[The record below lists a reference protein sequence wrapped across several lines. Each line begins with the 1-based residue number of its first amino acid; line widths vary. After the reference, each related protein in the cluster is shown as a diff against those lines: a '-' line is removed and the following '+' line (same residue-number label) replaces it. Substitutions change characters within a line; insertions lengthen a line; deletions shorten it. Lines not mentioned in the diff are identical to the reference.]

1 MVRPGRWAS
10 ACVATLALALA
21 ATGCGGDDSNES
33 DTPAAGKAAGSAPGP
48 IADEGKITACMDVSF
63 PPMEYFESAGSRTPV
78 GFDVDLISAIAK
90 QWGVTPQFSETSFD
104 GLLPALSG
112 GRCDVVASGIF
123 ITEERTATFPAVPY
137 LKSRRVLLV
146 REGNP
151 EGIGTLE
158 DLSGKT
164 AATQVS
170 TEYEK
175 TLRKLDKELQA
186 QGKPGINIQTY
197 PKASDAVQQLVV
209 GRAVAVYT
217 QDTEAAF
224 RAKAQP
230 GQFEIAFEDP
240 AAETF
245 GIYHRKDQTELGEG
259 LKSAVEKLR
268 QDGSLAEIAKRWGLP
283 ESGTEL

>member
-1 MVRPGRWAS
+1 MTGPGKWLS
-10 ACVATLALALA
+10 TGVAALVLVLA
-21 ATGCGGDDSNES
+21 ATGCGGDDDSGG
-33 DTPAAGKAAGSAPGP
+33 TTAAKGGAPAP

-63 PPMEYFESAGSRTPV
+63 PPMEYFESAGARTPV
-78 GFDVDLISAIAK
+78 GFDVDLIKAIAE
-90 QWGVTPQFSETSFD
+90 QWGVTPQFSQTSFD

-123 ITEERTATFPAVPY
+123 VTEERTKTFPAVPY
-137 LKSRRVLLV
+137 YKSSRVLLV

-151 EGIGTLE
+151 EGISSLE

-175 TLRKLDKELQA
+175 TLRKLDKDLKA
-186 QGKPGINIQTY
+186 QGKSGINIQTY

-224 RAKAQP
+224 RSKAQP
-230 GQFEIAFEDP
+230 GQFEIAFRDP

-245 GIYHRKDQTELGEG
+245 GIYHRKDETELGSG
-259 LKSAVEKLR
+259 LEEAIDKMR
-268 QDGSLAEIAKRWGLP
+268 QDGSLADIAKRWSLP
-283 ESGTEL
+283 ETGTEL

>member
-1 MVRPGRWAS
+1 MVRSGKWIPAGA
-10 ACVATLALALA
+10 AALALA
-21 ATGCGGDDSNES
+21 IAASGCGGSGSS
-33 DTPAAGKAAGSAPGP
+33 DAGSQSASKGGGAAPGP
-48 IADEGKITACMDVSF
+48 IAKAGKITACMDVSF
-63 PPMEYFESAGSRTPV
+63 PPMEYFQTAGIRTPV
-78 GFDVDLISAIAK
+78 GCDVDLVSAIAK

-123 ITEERTATFPAVPY
+123 VTPERTATFPAVPY
-137 LKSRRVLLV
+137 YKSRRVLLV

-151 EGIGTLE
+151 EGVKSLE

-175 TLRKLDKELQA
+175 TLRKLDKDLKA
-186 QGKPGINIQTY
+186 QGKPGITIQTY

-224 RAKAQP
+224 RSKAQP
-230 GQFEIAFEDP
+230 GQFEIAYADP
-240 AAETF
+240 SAETF
-245 GIYHRKDQTELGEG
+245 GIYLRKDQTQLGDG
-259 LKSAVEKLR
+259 LKSAVEKMR

-283 ESGTEL
+283 ESGTQL

>member
-1 MVRPGRWAS
+1 MIRPGMWVSSGAI
-10 ACVATLALALA
+10 ALALA
-21 ATGCGGDDSNES
+21 FATVGCGGGSDDSS
-33 DTPAAGKAAGSAPGP
+33 GGSAAKGAAPGS
-48 IADEGKITACMDVSF
+48 IADAGKITACMDVSF
-63 PPMEYFESAGSRTPV
+63 PPMEYFESAGARTPV

-90 QWGVTPQFSETSFD
+90 QWGVTPQFSQTSFD

-123 ITEERTATFPAVPY
+123 VTSERTKTFPAVPY
-137 LKSRRVLLV
+137 YKSSRVLLV
-146 REGNP
+146 KSGNP
-151 EGIGTLE
+151 EGIKSLD

-164 AATQVS
+164 AATQVA

-175 TLRKLDKELQA
+175 TLKKLDAQLKS

-224 RAKAQP
+224 RSKAQP
-230 GQFEIAFEDP
+230 GQFEIAFQDP
-240 AAETF
+240 ESETF
-245 GIYHRKDQTELGEG
+245 GIYHRKDQSELGKD
-259 LKSAVEKLR
+259 LQTAVQKME

-283 ESGTEL
+283 TTGTEL

>member
-1 MVRPGRWAS
+1 MIRPGKWVS
-10 ACVATLALALA
+10 AGVTAAVLALA
-21 ATGCGGDDSNES
+21 ATGCGGDDSGGA
-33 DTPAAGKAAGSAPGP
+33 TAAKSGAPGP

-63 PPMEYFESAGSRTPV
+63 PPMEYFESAGARTPV

-123 ITEERTATFPAVPY
+123 ITDERTATFPAVPY

-146 REGNP
+146 RDGNP
-151 EGIGTLE
+151 EGIGSLE

-175 TLRKLDKELQA
+175 TLRQLDKDLKEQD
-186 QGKPGINIQTY
+186 KPGINIQTY

-224 RAKAQP
+224 RSKAQP
-230 GQFEIAFEDP
+230 GQFQIAYEDP
-240 AAETF
+240 SAETF
-245 GIYHRKDQTELGEG
+245 GIYHRKDQTELGDG
-259 LKSAVEKLR
+259 LESAVEKLR
-268 QDGSLAEIAKRWGLP
+268 RDGSLAEIAKRWGLP
-283 ESGTEL
+283 ESGIDF

>member
-1 MVRPGRWAS
+1 M
-10 ACVATLALALA
+10 LAIALA
-21 ATGCGGDDSNES
+21 ATGCGGDDSNEGE
-33 DTPAAGKAAGSAPGP
+33 TPAANKAAGTAPGP

-63 PPMEYFESAGSRTPV
+63 PPMEYFESAGSREPA

-104 GLLPALSG
+104 GLLPALSA

-146 REGNP
+146 RDGNP
-151 EGIGTLE
+151 EGISALE

-175 TLRKLDKELQA
+175 TLRKLDTDLKE

-224 RAKAQP
+224 RSKAQP
-230 GQFEIAFEDP
+230 GQFEIAFADP

>member
-1 MVRPGRWAS
+1 MVWPGKWAS
-10 ACVATLALALA
+10 ACAVALALALA
-21 ATGCGGDDSNES
+21 ATGCGGDDE
-33 DTPAAGKAAGSAPGP
+33 TEAGGAAAGNASGSAPAP
-48 IADEGKITACMDVSF
+48 IADEGELTACMDVSF
-63 PPMEYFESAGSRTPV
+63 PPMEYYESAGSRTPV

-146 REGNP
+146 RSGNP
-151 EGIGTLE
+151 EGIGSLE
-158 DLSGKT
+158 DLAGKT

-175 TLRKLDKELQA
+175 TLRQLDKDLKAE
-186 QGKPGINIQTY
+186 GKPGINIQTY

-224 RAKAQP
+224 RSKAQP
-230 GQFEIAFEDP
+230 GEFEIAFEDP
-240 AAETF
+240 SSETF
-245 GIYHRKDQTELGEG
+245 GIYHRKDQAELGDG
-259 LKSAVEKLR
+259 LESAVEKLR
-268 QDGSLAEIAKRWGLP
+268 QDGELAEIAKRWGLP
-283 ESGTEL
+283 ESGVQE

>member
-1 MVRPGRWAS
+1 MTGPGKRLAT
-10 ACVATLALALA
+10 CVAALVLALA
-21 ATGCGGDDSNES
+21 AIGCGGDDDDSGGS
-33 DTPAAGKAAGSAPGP
+33 TAATGSAPAP

-63 PPMEYFESAGSRTPV
+63 PPMEFFESAGARTPV
-78 GFDVDLISAIAK
+78 GFDVDLITAIAK
-90 QWGVTPQFSETSFD
+90 QWGVTPEFSQTSFD

-123 ITEERTATFPAVPY
+123 VTEERTKTFPAVPY
-137 LKSRRVLLV
+137 YESTRVLLV
-146 REGNP
+146 NSGNP
-151 EGIGTLE
+151 EGITSLE

-175 TLRKLDKELQA
+175 TLRALDKDLKA
-186 QGKPGINIQTY
+186 QGKSGINIQTY

-224 RAKAQP
+224 RSKAQP
-230 GQFEIAFEDP
+230 GEFEIAFRDP
-240 AAETF
+240 DAETF
-245 GIYHRKDQTELGEG
+245 GIYHQKDDTELGSG
-259 LKSAVEKLR
+259 LKKAVDKMR
-268 QDGSLAEIAKRWGLP
+268 QDGSLADIAKHWGLP
-283 ESGTEL
+283 ETGTEL

>member
-1 MVRPGRWAS
+1 MTGPGKRLSTCMA
-10 ACVATLALALA
+10 ALVLALA
-21 ATGCGGDDSNES
+21 AIGCGGDDDSGGTS
-33 DTPAAGKAAGSAPGP
+33 AATGSAPAP

-63 PPMEYFESAGSRTPV
+63 PPMEFFESAGARTPV
-78 GFDVDLISAIAK
+78 GFDVDLITAIAK
-90 QWGVTPQFSETSFD
+90 QWGVTPQFSQTSFD

-123 ITEERTATFPAVPY
+123 VTEERTKTFPAVPY
-137 LKSRRVLLV
+137 YKSTRVLLV
-146 REGNP
+146 RNGNP
-151 EGIGTLE
+151 EGIASLE

-175 TLRKLDKELQA
+175 TLRKLDKDLKA
-186 QGKPGINIQTY
+186 QGKSGINIQTY

-224 RAKAQP
+224 RSKAQP

-245 GIYHRKDQTELGEG
+245 GIYHRKDQAELGDG
-259 LKSAVEKLR
+259 LESAVEKLR

-283 ESGTEL
+283 ESGIDF

>member
-1 MVRPGRWAS
+1 MVRPGKWMS
-10 ACVATLALALA
+10 AGVAALVIALA
-21 ATGCGGDDSNES
+21 ATGCGGGDSDE
-33 DTPAAGKAAGSAPGP
+33 AASVSASKGGASAPAP
-48 IADEGKITACMDVSF
+48 IADAGKITACMDVSF
-63 PPMEYFESAGSRTPV
+63 PPMEYFEGAGSRKPV
-78 GFDVDLISAIAK
+78 GFDVDLVSAIAK
-90 QWGVTPQFSETSFD
+90 QWGVTPQFSPTSFD

-123 ITEERTATFPAVPY
+123 VTSERTATFPAVPY
-137 LKSRRVLLV
+137 YKSRRVLLV

-151 EGIGTLE
+151 EGVKSLE

-175 TLRKLDKELQA
+175 TLRKLDKDLRA
-186 QGKPGINIQTY
+186 QGKPGITIQTY

-224 RAKAQP
+224 RSKAQP
-230 GQFEIAFEDP
+230 GQFEIAYADP
-240 AAETF
+240 SAETF
-245 GIYHRKDQTELGEG
+245 GIYLRKDQTELGDG
-259 LKSAVEKLR
+259 LKSAVEKMR
-268 QDGSLAEIAKRWGLP
+268 QDGTLAEIAKRWGLP
-283 ESGTEL
+283 ESGTQL

>member
-1 MVRPGRWAS
+1 MVRPGKWIS
-10 ACVATLALALA
+10 AGVAALALALA
-21 ATGCGGDDSNES
+21 ATGCGGDDSNETDAPS
-33 DTPAAGKAAGSAPGP
+33 AGKAGVAAPGP
-48 IADEGKITACMDVSF
+48 IAKAGKITACMDVSF
-63 PPMEYFESAGSRTPV
+63 PPMEYFESAGNRKPV
-78 GFDVDLISAIAK
+78 GFDVDLVSAIAK

-123 ITEERTATFPAVPY
+123 VTEERTATFPAVPY
-137 LKSRRVLLV
+137 FKSRRVLLV
-146 REGNP
+146 RQGNP
-151 EGIGTLE
+151 EGIKALE

-175 TLRKLDKELQA
+175 TLRKLDKDLKA
-186 QGKPGINIQTY
+186 QGKPGIRIQTY

-224 RAKAQP
+224 RSKAQP
-230 GQFEIAFEDP
+230 GQFEIAFADP

-245 GIYHRKDQTELGEG
+245 GIYHRKDQTELGTG
-259 LKSAVEKLR
+259 LKTAVDKMR

>member
-1 MVRPGRWAS
+1 
-10 ACVATLALALA
+10 
-21 ATGCGGDDSNES
+21 
-33 DTPAAGKAAGSAPGP
+33 
-48 IADEGKITACMDVSF
+48 
-63 PPMEYFESAGSRTPV
+63 MEYFESAGSRTPV

-151 EGIGTLE
+151 EGIGSLE

-164 AATQVS
+164 AATQVA

-175 TLRKLDKELQA
+175 TLRKLDKELQS

-224 RAKAQP
+224 RSKAQP
-230 GQFEIAFEDP
+230 GQFEIAYADP
-240 AAETF
+240 SAETF
-245 GIYHRKDQTELGEG
+245 GIYLRKDQTKLGDG
-259 LKSAVEKLR
+259 LKSAVEKMR
-268 QDGSLAEIAKRWGLP
+268 QDGTLAEIAKRWGLP
-283 ESGTEL
+283 ESGTQL

>member
-1 MVRPGRWAS
+1 MTGPGKRLAT
-10 ACVATLALALA
+10 CVAALVLALA
-21 ATGCGGDDSNES
+21 AIGCGGDDDDSGGS
-33 DTPAAGKAAGSAPGP
+33 TAATGSAPAP

-63 PPMEYFESAGSRTPV
+63 PPMEFFESAGARTPV
-78 GFDVDLISAIAK
+78 GFDVDLITAIAK
-90 QWGVTPQFSETSFD
+90 QWGVTPEFSQTSFD

-123 ITEERTATFPAVPY
+123 VTEERTKTFPAVPY
-137 LKSRRVLLV
+137 YESTRVLLV
-146 REGNP
+146 RSGNP
-151 EGIGTLE
+151 EGITSLE

-175 TLRKLDKELQA
+175 TLRALDKDLKA
-186 QGKPGINIQTY
+186 QGKSGINIQTY

-224 RAKAQP
+224 RSKAQP
-230 GQFEIAFEDP
+230 GEFEIAFRDP
-240 AAETF
+240 DAETF
-245 GIYHRKDQTELGEG
+245 GIYHQKDDTELGSG
-259 LKSAVEKLR
+259 LKKAVDKMR
-268 QDGSLAEIAKRWGLP
+268 QDGSLADIAKRWGLP
-283 ESGTEL
+283 ETGTEL

>member
-1 MVRPGRWAS
+1 MVRPGKWVSVGAL
-10 ACVATLALALA
+10 ATALALA
-21 ATGCGGDDSNES
+21 VTGCGGDDSS
-33 DTPAAGKAAGSAPGP
+33 SAPAAKGGGTAPAP
-48 IADEGKITACMDVSF
+48 IADAGKIRACMDVSF
-63 PPMEYFESAGSRTPV
+63 PPMEYFESAGARTPV
-78 GFDVDLISAIAK
+78 GFDVDLVSAIAK
-90 QWGVTPQFSETSFD
+90 EWGVTPEFSQTSFD

-123 ITEERTATFPAVPY
+123 VTPERTKTFPAVPY
-137 LKSRRVLLV
+137 YKSSRVVLV

-151 EGIGTLE
+151 EGIKSLE

-164 AATQVS
+164 AATQVA

-175 TLRKLDKELQA
+175 TLKKVDADLKS

-224 RAKAQP
+224 RSKAQP
-230 GQFEIAFEDP
+230 GQFEIAFQDP
-240 AAETF
+240 DAETF
-245 GIYHRKDQTELGEG
+245 GIYHRKDETELGDG
-259 LKSAVEKLR
+259 LKAAVDKMR

-283 ESGTEL
+283 TTGTEL

>member
-1 MVRPGRWAS
+1 MVRLGKRAS
-10 ACVATLALALA
+10 ACAATLALALA
-21 ATGCGGDDSNES
+21 GAGCGGDDSNEGE
-33 DTPAAGKAAGSAPGP
+33 TAASGQASGSAPAP
-48 IADEGKITACMDVSF
+48 IADEGKLTACMDVSF
-63 PPMEYFESAGSRTPV
+63 PPMEYFDSAGSRTPV

-151 EGIGTLE
+151 EGIGSLE

-175 TLRKLDKELQA
+175 TLRQLDKDLKA

-230 GQFEIAFEDP
+230 GQFEIAYEDP
-240 AAETF
+240 SAETF
-245 GIYHRKDQTELGEG
+245 GIYHRKEEAELGDG
-259 LKSAVEKLR
+259 LESAVEKLR
-268 QDGSLAEIAKRWGLP
+268 EDGTLAEIAKRWGLP
-283 ESGTEL
+283 ESGVQE

>member
-63 PPMEYFESAGSRTPV
+63 PPMEYFESAGARTPV

-90 QWGVTPQFSETSFD
+90 QWGVTPEFSQTSFD

-123 ITEERTATFPAVPY
+123 VTEERTKTFPAVPY
-137 LKSRRVLLV
+137 YKSSRVLLV

-151 EGIGTLE
+151 EGITALE

-164 AATQVS
+164 AATQVA

-175 TLRKLDKELQA
+175 TLKKLDADLKA
-186 QGKPGINIQTY
+186 QGKQGINIQTY

-224 RAKAQP
+224 RSKAQP
-230 GQFEIAFEDP
+230 GQFEIAFRDP
-240 AAETF
+240 EAETF
-245 GIYHRKDQTELGEG
+245 GIYHRKDEAELGDG
-259 LKSAVEKLR
+259 LNTAVEKMR
-268 QDGSLAEIAKRWGLP
+268 QDGSLADIAKRWGLP
-283 ESGTEL
+283 ETGTEF

>member
-1 MVRPGRWAS
+1 MVRPGRWIS
-10 ACVATLALALA
+10 AGAAALALALA
-21 ATGCGGDDSNES
+21 ATGCGGDDSDE
-33 DTPAAGKAAGSAPGP
+33 AGSQSAGGSSASAPAP
-48 IADEGKITACMDVSF
+48 IADAGKITACMDVSF
-63 PPMEYFESAGSRTPV
+63 PPMEYFESAGSREPV
-78 GFDVDLISAIAK
+78 GFDVDLVSAIAK
-90 QWGVTPQFSETSFD
+90 EWGVTPQFSPTAFD

-123 ITEERTATFPAVPY
+123 VTPERTATFPAVPY
-137 LKSRRVLLV
+137 YKSRRVLLV
-146 REGNP
+146 KEGNP
-151 EGIGTLE
+151 EGIKALE

-175 TLRKLDKELQA
+175 TLRKLDKDLKS
-186 QGKPGINIQTY
+186 QGKPGITVQTY

-224 RAKAQP
+224 RSKAQP
-230 GQFEIAFEDP
+230 GQFEIAFADP
-240 AAETF
+240 SAETF
-245 GIYHRKDQTELGEG
+245 GMYVRKDQTELSDG
-259 LKSAVEKLR
+259 LKTAVEKMR

-283 ESGTEL
+283 ESGAEL

>member
-1 MVRPGRWAS
+1 MVRPGKWIS
-10 ACVATLALALA
+10 AGVAALALA
-21 ATGCGGDDSNES
+21 AAGCGGDDSNQAAAPS
-33 DTPAAGKAAGSAPGP
+33 AGKAGASAPGP
-48 IADEGKITACMDVSF
+48 VAKAGKITACMDVSF
-63 PPMEYFESAGSRTPV
+63 PPMEYFESAGSRKPV

-123 ITEERTATFPAVPY
+123 VTEERTATFPAVPY
-137 LKSRRVLLV
+137 YKSRRVLLV
-146 REGNP
+146 RQGNP
-151 EGIGTLE
+151 EGIKALE

-175 TLRKLDKELQA
+175 TLRKLDKDLQA
-186 QGKPGINIQTY
+186 QGKPGITIQTY

-224 RAKAQP
+224 RSKAQP
-230 GQFEIAFEDP
+230 GQFEIAFADP

-245 GIYHRKDQTELGEG
+245 GIYHRKDQSELGTG
-259 LKSAVEKLR
+259 LKSAVDKMR

-283 ESGTEL
+283 ESGAQL

>member
-1 MVRPGRWAS
+1 MARPGKWVS
-10 ACVATLALALA
+10 AGAATLALALA
-21 ATGCGGDDSNES
+21 AIGCGDDDSS
-33 DTPAAGKAAGSAPGP
+33 DAPAAKGGGSAPAP

-63 PPMEYFESAGSRTPV
+63 PPMEYFETAGARTPV

-90 QWGVTPQFSETSFD
+90 QWGVTPEFSQTSFD

-112 GRCDVVASGIF
+112 DRCDVVASGIF
-123 ITEERTATFPAVPY
+123 ITEERTKTFPAVPY
-137 LKSRRVLLV
+137 YESSRVLLV

-151 EGIGTLE
+151 EGIQSLE

-170 TEYEK
+170 TEYER
-175 TLRKLDKELQA
+175 TLKKLDSDLKAEGKE
-186 QGKPGINIQTY
+186 GINIQTY

-224 RAKAQP
+224 RSKAQP
-230 GQFEIAFEDP
+230 GKFEIAFRDP

-245 GIYHRKDQTELGEG
+245 GIYHRKDDAELGDG
-259 LKSAVEKLR
+259 LTAAVEKMR
-268 QDGSLAEIAKRWGLP
+268 QDGSLTEIARRWGLP
-283 ESGTEL
+283 ETGTEL

>member
-1 MVRPGRWAS
+1 MIRMGKWVSVGA
-10 ACVATLALALA
+10 AALALALA
-21 ATGCGGDDSNES
+21 TTGCGGDDTEE
-33 DTPAAGKAAGSAPGP
+33 PAGTTAKGGAPGK

-63 PPMEYFESAGSRTPV
+63 PPMEYFESAGARKPV

-90 QWGVTPQFSETSFD
+90 QWGVTPQFSQTSFD

-137 LKSRRVLLV
+137 FKSRRVLLV

-151 EGIGTLE
+151 EQIKSLE
-158 DLSGKT
+158 ELSGKT
-164 AATQVS
+164 AATQVA

-175 TLRKLDKELQA
+175 TLKKLDKDLRA
-186 QGKPGINIQTY
+186 QGKPGIRVQTY

-224 RAKAQP
+224 RSKAQP
-230 GQFEIAFEDP
+230 GQFEIAFADP

-245 GIYHRKDQTELGEG
+245 GIYHRKDEADLGKG
-259 LKSAVEKLR
+259 LQAAVKKLS

-283 ESGTEL
+283 ESGVEQ

>member
-1 MVRPGRWAS
+1 MVRGKWIS
-10 ACVATLALALA
+10 AGAAALALALA
-21 ATGCGGDDSNES
+21 ATGCGGDDSNEAES
-33 DTPAAGKAAGSAPGP
+33 QPASTGGASAPAPIAKAGKL
-48 IADEGKITACMDVSF
+48 TACMDVSF
-63 PPMEYFESAGSRTPV
+63 PPMEYFESAGSRKPV
-78 GFDVDLISAIAK
+78 GFDVDLVTAIAK
-90 QWGVTPQFSETSFD
+90 QWGVTPQFSETAFD

-123 ITEERTATFPAVPY
+123 VTPERTATFPAVPY
-137 LKSRRVLLV
+137 FKSRRVLLV
-146 REGNP
+146 KQGNP
-151 EGIGTLE
+151 EGIKALE

-175 TLRKLDKELQA
+175 TLRKLDKDLKA
-186 QGKPGINIQTY
+186 QGKPGITVQTY

-224 RAKAQP
+224 RSKAQP
-230 GQFEIAFEDP
+230 GQFEIAFADP

-245 GIYHRKDQTELGEG
+245 GIYHRKDQTELGTG
-259 LKSAVEKLR
+259 LKTTVEKMR

>member
-1 MVRPGRWAS
+1 MTGPGKRLAT
-10 ACVATLALALA
+10 CVAALVLALA
-21 ATGCGGDDSNES
+21 AIGCGGDDDDSGG
-33 DTPAAGKAAGSAPGP
+33 TTAAEGSAPAP

-63 PPMEYFESAGSRTPV
+63 PPMEFFESAGARTPV
-78 GFDVDLISAIAK
+78 GFDVDLITAIAK
-90 QWGVTPQFSETSFD
+90 QWGVTPQFSQTSFD

-123 ITEERTATFPAVPY
+123 VTEERTRTFPAVPY
-137 LKSRRVLLV
+137 YKSTRVLLV
-146 REGNP
+146 RSGNP
-151 EGIGTLE
+151 EGIKSLE

-175 TLRKLDKELQA
+175 TLRKLDKDLKA

-224 RAKAQP
+224 RSKAQP
-230 GQFEIAFEDP
+230 GQFEIAFRDP
-240 AAETF
+240 DAETF
-245 GIYHRKDQTELGEG
+245 GIYHRKDETELGNG
-259 LKSAVEKLR
+259 LKEAVDKMR
-268 QDGSLAEIAKRWGLP
+268 QDGSLADIAKRWGLP
-283 ESGTEL
+283 ETGTEL

>member
-1 MVRPGRWAS
+1 MVRPGMWVSSGVIA
-10 ACVATLALALA
+10 LALAFA
-21 ATGCGGDDSNES
+21 ATGCGGDDNSS
-33 DTPAAGKAAGSAPGP
+33 SSGGSAAKAAAPGS
-48 IADEGKITACMDVSF
+48 IADAGKITACMDVSF
-63 PPMEYFESAGSRTPV
+63 PPMEYFESAGARTPV

-90 QWGVTPQFSETSFD
+90 QWGVTPQFSQTSFD

-123 ITEERTATFPAVPY
+123 VTSERTKTFPAVPY
-137 LKSRRVLLV
+137 YKSSRVLLV
-146 REGNP
+146 KSGNP
-151 EGIGTLE
+151 EGIKSLE

-164 AATQVS
+164 AATQVA

-175 TLRKLDKELQA
+175 TLKKLDSQLKS

-224 RAKAQP
+224 RSKAQP
-230 GQFEIAFEDP
+230 GQFEIAFQDP
-240 AAETF
+240 ESETF
-245 GIYHRKDQTELGEG
+245 GIYHRKDETELGKD
-259 LKSAVEKLR
+259 LQTAVQKME

-283 ESGTEL
+283 TTGTEF

>member
-1 MVRPGRWAS
+1 MVRPGKWVSLGAI
-10 ACVATLALALA
+10 ALALA
-21 ATGCGGDDSNES
+21 FAAAGCGGGSDDSSGNG
-33 DTPAAGKAAGSAPGP
+33 AAKGSAPGP
-48 IADEGKITACMDVSF
+48 VADAGKITACMDVSF
-63 PPMEYFESAGSRTPV
+63 PPMEYFENAGARTPV

-90 QWGVTPQFSETSFD
+90 QWGVTPQFSQTSFD

-123 ITEERTATFPAVPY
+123 VTSERTKTFPAVPY
-137 LKSRRVLLV
+137 YKSSRVLLV
-146 REGNP
+146 KSGNP
-151 EGIGTLE
+151 EGIKSLE

-164 AATQVS
+164 AATQVA

-175 TLRKLDKELQA
+175 TLKKVDAQLKS

-224 RAKAQP
+224 RSKAQP
-230 GQFEIAFEDP
+230 GQFEIAFRDP

-245 GIYHRKDQTELGEG
+245 GIYHRKDEADLGKG
-259 LKSAVEKLR
+259 LETAVQKMR

-283 ESGTEL
+283 TTGTEF

>member
-1 MVRPGRWAS
+1 MFRPGRWAS
-10 ACVATLALALA
+10 ACAAALALALA

-33 DTPAAGKAAGSAPGP
+33 ESPAASNASGSAPGP

-63 PPMEYFESAGSRTPV
+63 PPMEYFESAGSRKPV
-78 GFDVDLISAIAK
+78 GFDVDLITAIAK

-151 EGIGTLE
+151 EGISRLE

-175 TLRKLDKELQA
+175 TLRKLDKDLKA
-186 QGKPGINIQTY
+186 QGKSGINIQTY

-224 RAKAQP
+224 RSKAQP
-230 GQFEIAFEDP
+230 GEFEIAFRDP
-240 AAETF
+240 DAETF
-245 GIYHRKDQTELGEG
+245 GIYHRKDETELGTG
-259 LKSAVEKLR
+259 LKEAVDKMR
-268 QDGSLAEIAKRWGLP
+268 QDGSLTDIAKRWGLP
-283 ESGTEL
+283 ETGTEL

>member
-1 MVRPGRWAS
+1 MVRPGKWIS
-10 ACVATLALALA
+10 AGVAALALALA
-21 ATGCGGDDSNES
+21 ATGCGGDDSDETES
-33 DTPAAGKAAGSAPGP
+33 QSASKGGAAAPAPIAKAGKL
-48 IADEGKITACMDVSF
+48 TACMDVSF
-63 PPMEYFESAGSRTPV
+63 PPMEYFESAGSRKPV
-78 GFDVDLISAIAK
+78 GFDVDLVTAIAK
-90 QWGVTPQFSETSFD
+90 QWGVTPQFSETAFD

-123 ITEERTATFPAVPY
+123 VTPERTETFPAVPY
-137 LKSRRVLLV
+137 FKSRRVLLV
-146 REGNP
+146 KEGNP
-151 EGIGTLE
+151 EGIKALE

-175 TLRKLDKELQA
+175 TLRKLDKDLKA
-186 QGKPGINIQTY
+186 QGKPGITVQTY

-224 RAKAQP
+224 RSKAQP
-230 GQFEIAFEDP
+230 GQFEIAFADP

-245 GIYHRKDQTELGEG
+245 GIYHRKDQTELGTG
-259 LKSAVEKLR
+259 LKTTVEKMR